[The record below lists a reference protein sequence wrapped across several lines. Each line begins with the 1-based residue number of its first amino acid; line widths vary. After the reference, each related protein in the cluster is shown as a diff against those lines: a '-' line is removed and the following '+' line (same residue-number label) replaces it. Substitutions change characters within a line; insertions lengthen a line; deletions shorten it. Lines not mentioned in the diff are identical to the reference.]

1 MLREM
6 LTTEELEMI
15 THMRFIATDN
25 ERNSDFSKDVS
36 MMPTYDWLRFW
47 AVEKNTLSAPF
58 VSNDSLI
65 LKRKVR
71 FNSSREEIENGLKD
85 LFYGFK
91 GDHLIQDIAAAFEK
105 YNDIT
110 EVPYKNR
117 DFMSPSFCFFTEVV
131 EYPWGDKENKA
142 YYTFKQFL
150 YYKIMTTDNIVA
162 NEYNGPEIDIHLPHE
177 KVLHLQNGM
186 KITRLLGKLA
196 KCAIQEPN
204 FEHTYERFEEIRIK
218 HSQIMNEAK
227 LTGTLC
233 LSIHPLDYMTASYN
247 NNDWRSCMHWEDGE
261 FRRGVIEMMNSHY
274 VICAYLESEHE
285 TLSISYQRQWNSKK
299 WREFFIVTPE
309 LITGIKGYPYWN
321 RELELSAL
329 DWLKDIYSK
338 AFRVRYDNQ
347 LTVYRTE
354 DRTEPFVT
362 SFGNTSIKDIA
373 FHTGSAM
380 YNDFYNG
387 NDYNMYLNTNLGTID
402 YILNCY
408 YSGPSECAWCGE
420 SCYDFDC
427 EQSMVCSHCTSP
439 YFCSKCG
446 ERIRYSEDLFEIDGE
461 VYCRDCYDELPICD
475 LCSEPYLNDQRDDS
489 DNGFVVGYN
498 EDFVINTCN
507 SITNQ
512 YPEVYHICDECANS
526 VFRERHRLWHRSPY
540 GYASHYWQSL
550 PIIRPEELTDTGK
563 AELEITHDKLID
575 LYHRAAEAI
584 RLRIKTEEYS
594 AASDNLLRAN
604 IAGQEYTVAL
614 SDDDIAYMARI
625 V

>member
-6 LTTEELEMI
+6 LTQEELDMI
-15 THMRFIATDN
+15 TRMRIVATEN
-25 ERNSDFSKDVS
+25 ERDTEFSVDTE
-36 MMPTYDWLRFW
+36 MMPTYNWLRFW
-47 AVEKNTLSAPF
+47 AVEKNAISAPF

-85 LFYGFK
+85 LFYGSK
-91 GDHLIQDIAAAFEK
+91 GNDLTQDIAAALGK
-105 YNDIT
+105 YNNLTTIPPEDQDFITGPSYFFLEEVHHPWSDIAN
-110 EVPYKNR
+110 KNYL
-117 DFMSPSFCFFTEVV
+117 S
-131 EYPWGDKENKA
+131 
-142 YYTFKQFL
+142 FKQFL
-150 YYKIMTTDNIVA
+150 YYRIITTDNIIA
-162 NEYNGPEIDIHLPHE
+162 NEYSGPEVDIHLPHE
-177 KVLHLQNGM
+177 KVIHLQKGM

-196 KCAIQEPN
+196 KYATQEPN

-227 LTGTLC
+227 FTGTLC

-261 FRRGVIEMMNSHY
+261 FRRGVIEMMNSHC

-285 TLSISYQRQWNSKK
+285 TLSISYKHRWNSKK

-321 RELELSAL
+321 RDLELSTL
-329 DWLKDIYSK
+329 DWLKDIYSE
-338 AFRVRYDNQ
+338 AFHIRYDNQ

-387 NDYNMYLNTNLGTID
+387 NDYNMYLNTNLGTINH
-402 YILNCY
+402 ILNCY
-408 YSGPSECAWCGE
+408 YSGASECAWCGE
-420 SCYDFDC
+420 TGYDFDC
-427 EQSMVCSHCTSP
+427 EQSMTCSRCTNP

-446 ERIRYSEDLFEIDGE
+446 ERIRYRADLFEIDGE
-461 VYCRDCYDELPICD
+461 IYCRDCYDELPVCD
-475 LCSEPYLNDQRDDS
+475 LCSESYSNDSRDDA

-498 EDFVINTCN
+498 ENIVINTPN
-507 SITNQ
+507 SITHQ
-512 YPEVYHICDECANS
+512 HPEIYHICDRCADS
-526 VFRERHRLWHRSPY
+526 VFRERNRLWNRSPY
-540 GYASHYWQSL
+540 GYAHHYWQSL
-550 PIIRPEELTDTGK
+550 PIIRPEELTDDGK
-563 AELEITHDKLID
+563 TELEITHDKLID

-584 RLRIKTEEYS
+584 RLRIKARGYS
-594 AASDNLLRAN
+594 AAPGNLLKVN
-604 IAGQEYTVAL
+604 VTGQEYTTVL
-614 SDDDIAYMARI
+614 SDNDSTYNAWI